1 MGQHGLVPVPVGLRI
16 ESSLI
21 GHWCGVAIESLMTKS
36 MNGSRITERT
46 YCWEKEWVECVY
58 LFWDFVG
65 LYIYRLSLTA
75 VALLKGWIKACLGN
89 VSGLYLVFIRAP
101 MVSLLI
107 CNCRGIEW
115 WLSWCLVFV
124 QVGSSWMRVII
135 LLINCPPYFE
145 AVLTC
150 NDDLENMRSLF
161 ARMRLLVFLLSP
173 NLRWSGGAVLV
184 CSYPFVQT
192 GLGLYGPII
201 HYWVLRKRARQTL
214 FVSVFPG
221 CFAANLL

>member
-1 MGQHGLVPVPVGLRI
+1 MFRNGPEVDGGGTAYLGPTTII
-16 ESSLI
+16 EMTIPMSQSSSDATLDD
-21 GHWCGVAIESLMTKS
+21 S
-36 MNGSRITERT
+36 
-46 YCWEKEWVECVY
+46 WVLAGPIMY

-65 LYIYRLSLTA
+65 LYIYRLSLIA

-89 VSGLYLVFIRAP
+89 VSGLYLAFIRAP

-135 LLINCPPYFE
+135 LPINCPPYFE

-184 CSYPFVQT
+184 CSYPFVQK